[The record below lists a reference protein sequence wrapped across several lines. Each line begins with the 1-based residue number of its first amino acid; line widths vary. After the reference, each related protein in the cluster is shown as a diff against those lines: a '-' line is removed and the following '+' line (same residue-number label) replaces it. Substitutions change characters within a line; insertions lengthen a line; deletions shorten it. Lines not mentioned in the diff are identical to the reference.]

1 MSEWVEGRVV
11 ENRRWTDELHSLFI
25 EADVEPFVAGQFTRL
40 ALDVDGE
47 RIARPYSFVNAPGS
61 RPLEFYFI
69 TVPKGPL
76 SERLYALP
84 EGASIWV
91 ARRPAG
97 HFTLQQVADAESLW
111 MLATGTALGVFLSI
125 LRTEEPW
132 RRFRRV
138 VLVHG
143 VRRPDEQTYGEVL
156 DEIARAHPG
165 QFQVIHSVTRP
176 EGVSRPEERITAM
189 IEDGRLEAEAGTALS
204 PDTSQVMICG
214 SPQMVTD
221 TVALLETK
229 GFRKNRS
236 REPGQITTEKYW

>member
-11 ENRRWTDELHSLFI
+11 ENRRWTDELHSLYI
-25 EADVEPFVAGQFTRL
+25 EADIEPFVAGQFTRL

-47 RIARPYSFVNAPGS
+47 RIARPYSFVNAPGT

-84 EGASIWV
+84 EGAPIWV
-91 ARRPAG
+91 ARYPAG
-97 HFTLQQVADAESLW
+97 HFTLRQVADADTLW

-125 LRTEEPW
+125 LRTDEPW
-132 RRFRRV
+132 RRFGRV

-156 DEIARAHPG
+156 DEIARALPG
-165 QFQVIHSVTRP
+165 
-176 EGVSRPEERITAM
+176 ERITAM
-189 IEDGRLEAEAGTALS
+189 IADGRLEAEAGAALS
-204 PDTSQVMICG
+204 PESSQIMICG
-214 SPQMVTD
+214 SPRMVSD